1 MKKVLVILLA
11 ILLVGC
17 TTKREEYYIL
27 SFDDKS
33 IAVGYDHKE
42 VLEGINVDSY
52 STYLNKKEE
61 EIINKVVLYVDD
73 INSLIY
79 LDAYPLNKGI
89 KETCADLR
97 GELINNNGYACVLE
111 KEVDKGHDYIV
122 IYGDILDDDMNK
134 IDRIEVSYDK

>member
-1 MKKVLVILLA
+1 MKKVLLILLV

-17 TTKREEYYIL
+17 ATKREEYYVL

-33 IAVGYDHKE
+33 IAVGYDQKE

-89 KETCADLR
+89 KETL
-97 GELINNNGYACVLE
+97 LIISSSFLF
-111 KEVDKGHDYIV
+111 
-122 IYGDILDDDMNK
+122 
-134 IDRIEVSYDK
+134 R